1 MPVSRIP
8 LPDPP
13 KRVLSA
19 DRSAAAETVTASET
33 ELSAFYRE
41 YYLPLVRRVIR
52 RHGLELQ
59 DASDV
64 VQDAFTL
71 AISKLDPEKNPK
83 AWLYQVVD
91 HLCANFQRKKIRRAR
106 LMAQWNP
113 PALKR
118 ASLSGPSDED

>member
-1 MPVSRIP
+1 M
-8 LPDPP
+8 
-13 KRVLSA
+13 LSA

>member
-1 MPVSRIP
+1 LPANRNPVA
-8 LPDPP
+8 DPP
-13 KRVLSA
+13 KRVPSA
-19 DRSAAAETVTASET
+19 DGSALAGTVTASET

-41 YYLPLVRRVIR
+41 YYLPLVRRAIR
-52 RHGLELQ
+52 RHGFDFQ
-59 DASDV
+59 DACDV

-91 HLCANFQRKKIRRAR
+91 HLCANFQRKKIRRAK

-113 PALKR
+113 TSLKQV
-118 ASLSGPSDED
+118 SLSGPSDED